1 MPAVR
6 VVFFQRAPGDS
17 PVVEWLRELDRAS
30 PRAFDK
36 CRAAVARLARLGH
49 ELRRPEADY
58 LGDGIYELRVRLG
71 SVNYRLL
78 YFFHGRSVCVVAH
91 GLTKEAALPVADLE
105 RALARRSSF
114 AADPAGHTYE
124 EEAGDA

>member
-6 VVFFQRAPGDS
+6 VVLFQRAPGDS
-17 PVVEWLRELDRAS
+17 PVVQWLRELNRAS

-36 CRAAVARLARLGH
+36 CRAAVARLAQLGH

-91 GLTKEAALPVADLE
+91 GLTKEAAIPVADLE
-105 RALARRSSF
+105 RVLARRSCF
-114 AADPAGHTYE
+114 AADPAGHTYAE
-124 EEAGDA
+124 EVGDA

>member
-17 PVVEWLRELDRAS
+17 PVVEWLRELNRTS

-36 CRAAVARLARLGH
+36 CRAAVARLALLGH
-49 ELRRPEADY
+49 ELRRPEVDY
-58 LGDGIYELRVRLG
+58 VGDGIHELRVRLG

-91 GLTKEAALPVADLE
+91 GLTKEAAIPAADVD
-105 RALARRSSF
+105 RALSRRHGF
-114 AADPAGHTYE
+114 TADPAAHTFVGE
-124 EEAGDA
+124 VGDA

>member
-17 PVVEWLRELDRAS
+17 PVVEWLRELNRAS

-36 CRAAVARLARLGH
+36 CRAAVVRLARLGH

-91 GLTKEAALPVADLE
+91 GLTKEAAIPVADLE

-124 EEAGDA
+124 EGAGDA